1 MTDQVLD
8 AVRRS
13 VTVALAPERAFE
25 LFTDRMGEWWPHAGS
40 HSLTEEYTT
49 VHLEPRGGGRWYE
62 RTEDGRETD
71 FGRVL
76 DWDPPGRVLLA
87 WMLNP
92 QWTYSEDPYSEVE
105 VTFVPDGEGGTR
117 VELVHRGFERYAE
130 GGEEMRA
137 AVGSD
142 GGWTQLLELY
152 AAAAR

>member
-1 MTDQVLD
+1 MTEQVLD

-13 VTVALAPERAFE
+13 VAVALPQERAFE
-25 LFTDRMGEWWPHAGS
+25 LFTARMGEWWPHAGS

-49 VHLEPRGGGRWYE
+49 AHVEPHDGGRWYE
-62 RTEDGRETD
+62 RTQDGKETD

-76 DWDPPGRVLLA
+76 SWEPPGRVLFA
-87 WMLNP
+87 WLLNP
-92 QWTYSEDPYSEVE
+92 QWQFSEDPYSEVE
-105 VTFVPDGEGGTR
+105 VTFVPEREGRTR
-117 VELVHRGFERYAE
+117 VELEHRGFERYRE

-152 AAAAR
+152 AKAAG